1 MFLVRWFN
9 KGTAVLGIVLLFS
22 SGVASGIWYSKRPTS
37 STASNGT
44 LSFGSA
50 GATNFGGNFGGG
62 NRRSR
67 NGGSGVSANFGGFGG
82 GGSSTQG
89 TITKIQGNT
98 IYLRGADGQAITV
111 KADSTT
117 PVIAATTSKLN
128 ELKVGD
134 AVTVSGQVGND
145 GSITPTA
152 VSKGDLPAGL
162 RFGGG
167 NFGGGN
173 FGGGNF
179 GGGNFGGGNGALTN
193 NSTGQQ
199 TNSNGGA
206 QNRRNRQNSKNS
218 NGNNANGNNAN
229 GNNANGNNA
238 NGNNANGGAP
248 ATGRP
253 SVSGNGGGGNGG
265 SGNGGAFLW
274 SWVREART
282 RGFIVIA
289 PTALGSTWALMD
301 PETDGAN
308 IDQIVDRVAADWN
321 LDSGRR
327 LLTGMSDG
335 GTFTYALGLRGGCS
349 FTHLAP
355 IAASFH
361 PLLMAMADADRLR
374 GLPVNIVH
382 GTQDWMFPPE
392 MAQMA
397 HRSLAQAGANVTY
410 REVADLSHTY
420 PRDENG
426 RILDWFMFNS

>member
-1 MFLVRWFN
+1 MDGLERLIESRIDERDGGHADDHPRVVKDEVAVCQSRQRRIGIDVQQVFRKRARLDADDIELNARLANADHARDGVGAMHVN
-9 KGTAVLGIVLLFS
+9 GPAGT
-22 SGVASGIWYSKRPTS
+22 
-37 STASNGT
+37 
-44 LSFGSA
+44 
-50 GATNFGGNFGGG
+50 
-62 NRRSR
+62 
-67 NGGSGVSANFGGFGG
+67 
-82 GGSSTQG
+82 
-89 TITKIQGNT
+89 
-98 IYLRGADGQAITV
+98 RGAFSLYVPEYYD
-111 KADSTT
+111 
-117 PVIAATTSKLN
+117 
-128 ELKVGD
+128 
-134 AVTVSGQVGND
+134 
-145 GSITPTA
+145 
-152 VSKGDLPAGL
+152 PARTWPL
-162 RFGGG
+162 VV
-167 NFGGGN
+167 
-173 FGGGNF
+173 
-179 GGGNFGGGNGALTN
+179 ALH
-193 NSTGQQ
+193 
-199 TNSNGGA
+199 
-206 QNRRNRQNSKNS
+206 
-218 NGNNANGNNAN
+218 
-229 GNNANGNNA
+229 
-238 NGNNANGGAP
+238 
-248 ATGRP
+248 
-253 SVSGNGGGGNGG
+253 GG

-289 PTALGSTWALMD
+289 PTALGSTWSLMD

-308 IDQIVDRVAADWN
+308 IDRIVDRVAADWN

-397 HRSLAQAGANVTY
+397 HRSLAQAGATVTY

-426 RILDWFMFNS
+426 RILDWLLLNS